1 MNAQAQMEARKLEA
15 FRPYLRMVA
24 RLHWDAR
31 LRGKLDP
38 EDLVQQTLLE
48 AHRSLGQFRGETD
61 AELAGW
67 LTQILAHQLAHAVRY
82 YTQAMRDLGQE
93 VPLEDEAEASSAPLE
108 RWLAADHSSPSE
120 RAHRNECAVRLAAAL
135 EHLPGAQREAVELRH
150 LHGWTVAAIARR
162 LNRSTPA
169 VAGLLQRGLRQLR
182 LSLSELE

>member
-93 VPLEDEAEASSAPLE
+93 VPLEDG
-108 RWLAADHSSPSE
+108 RDGAARHF
-120 RAHRNECAVRLAAAL
+120 
-135 EHLPGAQREAVELRH
+135 LPQGDRVH
-150 LHGWTVAAIARR
+150 D
-162 LNRSTPA
+162 
-169 VAGLLQRGLRQLR
+169 
-182 LSLSELE
+182 SLSKDTPNRRPIERNQRVMPV